1 MQEISNMQN
10 VPFRELLGMEVK
22 EEPAVQKSF
31 ATAMGYAY
39 EVCYRIH
46 INGVLD
52 IVIAIYDLSK
62 PSFIPFQQRLVRLN
76 CGKKRQTTKILII
89 IPDSQHNMENPMTS
103 MRGLG
108 SLSMMILGTV
118 IYLQLELQEEIV
130 SLTQNRIQEV
140 LYAPLGMGRMI
151 LNQIMIS

>member
-1 MQEISNMQN
+1 
-10 VPFRELLGMEVK
+10 MEVR

-52 IVIAIYDLSK
+52 IISMYIFNHASK
-62 PSFIPFQQRLVRLN
+62 MSIIHFQQRLVRLN